1 MAALTKI
8 KKRHKI
14 HFIGIGGIGTSAI
27 ARWFLS
33 HNFEVS
39 GSDISDSPLIK
50 ELKGQGIKISIGHRA
65 NNVPKDIRSVV
76 YSEAIGQNN
85 PEIKRA
91 RQLGI
96 SVKSSAEVLGDL
108 TKKYKTIAVAGAH
121 GKGTTTALL
130 SLILIKAGF
139 DPSVI
144 IGTKLKQ
151 FGPPAGGKNF
161 KNGKSDWLILE
172 ADEYQK
178 KLLNYSPY
186 AAIIT
191 NIDRE
196 HLDCYKNLADIKNTF
211 LKFIG
216 NIRRNGILVVNKD
229 DKNLFSLKNKIQKIA
244 EKNN

>member
-1 MAALTKI
+1 MFMK
-8 KKRHKI
+8 HKI

-39 GSDISDSPLIK
+39 GSDIADSPLIK
-50 ELKGQGIKISIGHRA
+50 ELKGQGIKIFIGHQG
-65 NNVPKDIRSVV
+65 NNVSKDIQLVV

-91 RQLGI
+91 RQLKI
-96 SVKSSAEVLGDL
+96 PVKSSAEVLGDL

-121 GKGTTTALL
+121 GKGTTTAFL
-130 SLILIKAGF
+130 SLILIASGF
-139 DPSVI
+139 DPNVI

-151 FGPPAGGKNF
+151 FRNKNF
-161 KNGKSDWLILE
+161 RNGKSDWLILE

-178 KLLNYSPY
+178 KFLNYSPF

-211 LKFIG
+211 LKFIN
-216 NIRRNGILVVNKD
+216 NIQPSGILVVNKD
-229 DKNLFSLKNKIQKIA
+229 DKNLFSLKNKIQEIA
-244 EKNN
+244 KNKNGPGK